1 MHFKFF
7 NKLFLFENDKEVH
20 CVGTGVTAINDSK
33 LVMTK
38 VGKYKLAQGSL
49 IHTGNN
55 WARLGAPGPQ
65 SRVHRLGKLSSAHGP
80 AGRRELHE

>member
-7 NKLFLFENDKEVH
+7 NKLFLFENDEEVH
-20 CVGTGVTAINDSK
+20 CFGTGVSAINDSK

-65 SRVHRLGKLSSAHGP
+65 SSDWVNYPAPMGP
-80 AGRRELHE
+80 QAGGTS